1 MFEKGKPMVETL
13 SPDFILDESRK
24 LRLPSIPGGTESSL
38 RIAMSFEPSFI
49 ISLAVVFLISREF
62 KC

>member
-1 MFEKGKPMVETL
+1 MVETL